1 MSSHS
6 ARSFADSLPRFKL
19 TVLTGLVLCASALSG
34 CSSIPFFGDDKP
46 APRAATLDVPPAF
59 TPPSQA
65 GELALPEIASAKALA
80 AERRTKGS
88 GVLVGSNGV
97 QVLGGP
103 DSRYLAVDAAP
114 SVVWP
119 KLQDFLQDEGY
130 VVKTLDPAAGYMET
144 DWTGTQSSANT
155 GFDLMSFLRIAKDTF
170 FKPDH
175 IEKMRLRIE
184 KGDSPT
190 QTLVFVTA
198 QKMSLTGEKPYFPG
212 DDESSFKYAN
222 AKPDAT
228 LSANA
233 MARLTAYLSGKTEA
247 ESRALVAQ
255 NFAPRSKILF
265 NEDKDQRY
273 LIVSQAYP
281 QVWNRLGLALD
292 RLGFDPVS
300 SNIKDG
306 RVIVTHNHP
315 QSLYQGMNLRGK
327 TMDAAAK
334 IKLELGVKP
343 QPDGSVRIDVDQLT
357 VTGGTLPDPRFAV
370 LSQLNAQLE

>member
-1 MSSHS
+1 MSSS
-6 ARSFADSLPRFKL
+6 ADSVPRFKL
-19 TVLTGLVLCASALSG
+19 TLLVGLVLCTGAMTG
-34 CSSIPFFGDDKP
+34 CSSIPFFGSDKP

-59 TPPSQA
+59 TPPSA
-65 GELALPEIASAKALA
+65 SSELVLPEVASAKALA
-80 AERRTKGS
+80 AENRAKGS

-103 DSRYLAVDAAP
+103 ESRYLAVAAAP
-114 SVVWP
+114 DAVWP

-130 VVKTLDPAAGYMET
+130 IVKKVDPAAGYMET
-144 DWTGTQSSANT
+144 DWTGTQSAANT
-155 GFDLMSFLRIAKDTF
+155 GFNLMSFLQIAKDTF

-175 IEKMRLRIE
+175 IEKLRLRIE
-184 KGDSPT
+184 PGDSKS

-212 DDESSFKYAN
+212 DDESSFKYAD
-222 AKPDAT
+222 AKPDNT
-228 LSANA
+228 LAANA

-247 ESRALVAQ
+247 ESRALMAQ

-273 LIVSQAYP
+273 LVVSQPYP

-306 RVIVTHNHP
+306 RITVTHNHP

-327 TMDAAAK
+327 SVDASAK
-334 IKLELGVKP
+334 LNLELRAQP
-343 QPDGSVRIDVDQLT
+343 QPDGSVRIDVESLT

-370 LSQLNAQLE
+370 LSQLNGQLE